1 MSITKIDDHSSIKTN
16 IPIPFSSWNG
26 ETVTVAITRLKYQH
40 EQEASCIITFTV
52 PAELMKQLVEQQWFN
67 LLPHTITAQVRFNEI
82 DIIEVRAILS
92 PAITLQIAARNGDV
106 ETILA
111 GLLPDAISGTQMADL
126 AKSEYWYVLDAKQ
139 SVSLPPVFGQSGMLR
154 QGFQTTWSE
163 SLINHVQQLD
173 QVKSTAELDL
183 ATQIEACL
191 QANSLKYE
199 YFSDSIIRLRYSSPA
214 GGTWIG
220 LIRIEP
226 EEDLIVLYSV
236 FPEQIPAPLRQ
247 GISLQLMGENYDLLN
262 GAFEL
267 DQEDG
272 ELRFRSSLICSEGW
286 NESSFT
292 MLLNDQIQKMEHY
305 LPVVH
310 QIIHES

>member
-1 MSITKIDDHSSIKTN
+1 MSINKIDDHSSIKTN
-16 IPIPFSSWNG
+16 IPILFSSWNG
-26 ETVTVAITRLKYQH
+26 ATVTVTVTRLKYQH

-52 PAELMKQLVEQQWFN
+52 PADLMKQLVEQQWFN
-67 LLPHTITAQVRFNEI
+67 LLPYAIISQVRFNEK
-82 DIIEVRAILS
+82 DNIEVRAILS
-92 PAITLQIAARNGDV
+92 PAISNQIAARNGDV

-111 GLLPDAISGTQMADL
+111 ALLPDAISGTQIADL
-126 AKSEYWYVLDAKQ
+126 AKSEYWFVLDAKQ
-139 SVSLPPVFGQSGMLR
+139 SVSLPPVLGQSGMLR
-154 QGFQTTWSE
+154 QGFKTIWTE
-163 SLINHVQQLD
+163 RLINKGTPSD
-173 QVKSTAELDL
+173 QVEITAEIDL
-183 ATQIEACL
+183 TSQVEAFL

-199 YFSDSIIRLRYSSPA
+199 YFSDRIIRLQFNSPE

-226 EEDLIVLYSV
+226 EDDLLVLYSV
-236 FPEQIPAPLRQ
+236 FPEQIPALLRQ

-272 ELRFRSSLICSEGW
+272 ELRFRSSLICTTGW
-286 NESSFT
+286 NESNFT

-305 LPVVH
+305 LPIVN
-310 QIIHES
+310 QIIHEN